1 MQQAEDRREIKGIQ
15 PPFLCV
21 KSFGDSLCPHNL
33 VQVLEPISAGSSP
46 QEEERRTCPVAK
58 CPGEGDLE
66 ELVSP
71 RWALAFVYIAS
82 ALLAA
87 NRSRRVR
94 HILAHSCRSLFGNR
108 VLTVISPWVSPA
120 LSSSELAHAC
130 SSLTR
135 LCTFSLHSS
144 RLPPGWRVDL

>member
-21 KSFGDSLCPHNL
+21 KSFGDSLCPHDL

-71 RWALAFVYIAS
+71 RWGPGICLHCFCIACCQQ
-82 ALLAA
+82 
-87 NRSRRVR
+87 VPQG
-94 HILAHSCRSLFGNR
+94 LAHSCPL
-108 VLTVISPWVSPA
+108 VP
-120 LSSSELAHAC
+120 
-130 SSLTR
+130 
-135 LCTFSLHSS
+135 
-144 RLPPGWRVDL
+144 